1 MTNEKL
7 TRKDSNLQR
16 QNQNLVCYRYTTNQ
30 RRGRDESLILFPQ
43 LESVSSA
50 PALAMEEVCVAA
62 LETICLTLRPV
73 GWRQGLYLTEA

>member
-1 MTNEKL
+1 ML
-7 TRKDSNLQR
+7 RSVLH
-16 QNQNLVCYRYTTNQ
+16 
-30 RRGRDESLILFPQ
+30 SFILLPS

-73 GWRQGLYLTEA
+73 GWHQGLHLTEA